1 MVIAYMK
8 EITIGSAKSEPG
20 KLTYGSIDGIDH
32 PTGIIERIPVMI
44 CQGKEEGP
52 TFFLTANVH
61 GNELTGIAVIH
72 DLVTDELAQELKG
85 TIVAIPTLNPSAL
98 GRWHR
103 SPTYDERDPNRLYPE
118 GKFAEE
124 DKDEAA
130 IDRDV
135 PELYEQVAN
144 VIFPYFE
151 QYADY
156 HIDFHNH
163 ALRSIPYA
171 IFDRIFYADGSK
183 KDAEELLEKL
193 KAMVEAFGIIT
204 CTEFPGKKY
213 LKKKLH
219 RSVSGSTLN
228 SLRIPAFTAE
238 LGENSVVIPNVV
250 KGSIKGT
257 RNVLR
262 WAGMLEGPMEEITEF
277 PIPQPSERLR
287 RASYPRA
294 KQAGIVRFLVNPGDH
309 VTKSQPFAK
318 LTDILGRPLGDG
330 VIRTDYDG
338 YIIALRS
345 QMTVYPGD
353 LLAEMGI
360 KDEVPILVPIPPKK

>member
-1 MVIAYMK
+1 MK
-8 EITIGSAKSEPG
+8 EIMIGSAKSEPG
-20 KLTYGSIDGIDH
+20 KLTYGFIDGIDH
-32 PTGIIERIPVMI
+32 PTGIIEKIPVMI
-44 CQGKEEGP
+44 AQGTEDGP

-61 GNELTGIAVIH
+61 GNELTGIALIH
-72 DLVTDELAQELKG
+72 DLVTEELAQELKG
-85 TIVAIPTLNPSAL
+85 TLVAIPTLNPSAL
-98 GRWHR
+98 GRYDR

-118 GKFAEE
+118 GQFAEK

-130 IDRDV
+130 IDKDV
-135 PELYEQVAN
+135 PELYEQLASR
-144 VIFPYFE
+144 IFPYFE
-151 QYADY
+151 KYADY

-171 IFDRIFYADGSK
+171 ILDRIFYEDSSK
-183 KDAEELLEKL
+183 KEAEELLKKL

-204 CTEFPGKKY
+204 ATEFPGKKY

-250 KGSIKGT
+250 KGAIKGA

-277 PIPQPSERLR
+277 PVPKPSERLR

-309 VTKSQPFAK
+309 VTKGQSFAK
-318 LTDILGRPLGDG
+318 LTDILGRPIRDGD
-330 VIRTDYDG
+330 IQTDYDG

-353 LLAEMGI
+353 ILAEMGI
-360 KDEVPILVPIPPKK
+360 KDESPILVPIPPKK